1 MADSEEL
8 ESMVLSF
15 RVSELQMLLGFAGR
29 NKSGRKNELQARA
42 LELLRLRSHP
52 AIRLKIR
59 ELYKTIQADQMATH
73 QMYGQTGSS
82 SEPQIDQNMHN
93 RNYYSTRYF
102 YCSLIRLYIYVHLRM
117 KIYILLRQAISQQQ
131 QQQASIS
138 AGKEL
143 TPAHQASLPQ
153 APRTNP
159 VYQSTGYTS
168 VAPQRATSTAYSP
181 YQQSVYPAKV
191 LPGPLQIQPTSQYPV
206 HPDVRLKKLPFFDLL
221 GELLKPSS
229 LMPQG
234 TLRLQENTFL
244 FHLTPQQATDIAS
257 SRDCRA
263 GSKMDYVVQVQM
275 RFCLQETS
283 CEQEDYFP
291 PNIAV
296 KVNGKLCPLPNPIP
310 TNKPSVEPKRPPRP
324 VNISPLV
331 KLSPTVGNEIRVTW
345 SADYGRRYAIAV
357 YLVRKLSSAELLS
370 RLKNRGVRHSDYTRG
385 LIKEKLN
392 EDADSEIAT
401 TSLRVSLACPLGK
414 MRMCTP
420 CRASTCSH
428 LQCFDASLFLQMNE
442 RKPTWNCPVCDKAA
456 LYDNL
461 VIDGYFQEVLNSN
474 KLLPDVNEIQLL
486 QDGSWENLVLKKE
499 KDKDKDKDKEKSE
512 TKTATDSRDNKIDV
526 DTVDLDESNPPAPKE
541 KKRAVVIDLISDSDD
556 DDEDNTP
563 TQSTK
568 KPASGI
574 SSPKK
579 SQTSSISSTSESP
592 ELMIIDL
599 E

>member
-1 MADSEEL
+1 
-8 ESMVLSF
+8 
-15 RVSELQMLLGFAGR
+15 
-29 NKSGRKNELQARA
+29 
-42 LELLRLRSHP
+42 
-52 AIRLKIR
+52 
-59 ELYKTIQADQMATH
+59 
-73 QMYGQTGSS
+73 MYGQTGGSG
-82 SEPQIDQNMHN
+82 EPQIDQNMHS
-93 RNYYSTRYF
+93 RNYYT
-102 YCSLIRLYIYVHLRM
+102 
-117 KIYILLRQAISQQQ
+117 RQAISQQQ
-131 QQQASIS
+131 QSQSS
-138 AGKEL
+138 VSSGKDL
-143 TPAHQASLPQ
+143 PPAHQASLPQ
-153 APRTNP
+153 ASRTNP
-159 VYQSTGYTS
+159 VYQSTGYNSVTPQQTTS
-168 VAPQRATSTAYSP
+168 AAYNQYP
-181 YQQSVYPAKV
+181 YPSKV
-191 LPGPLQIQPTSQYPV
+191 LPSPLQIQPRSQYPV

-221 GELLKPSS
+221 AELLKPSS

-234 TLRLQENTFL
+234 TLRLQENTFM
-244 FHLTPQQATDIAS
+244 FHLTPQQSTDIAS

-263 GSKMDYVVQVQM
+263 GSKMDYTVQVCLVQM

-283 CEQEDYFP
+283 CEQEDCFP
-291 PNIAV
+291 PSIAV

-310 TNKPSVEPKRPPRP
+310 TNKPGVEPKRPPRP

-331 KLSPTVGNEIRVTW
+331 KLSPTVANQIHVTW
-345 SADYGRRYAIAV
+345 SADYGRRYAIAI
-357 YLVRKLSSAELLS
+357 YLVRKLSSTELLS
-370 RLKNRGVRHSDYTRG
+370 RLKCRGVRHSDYTRG

-401 TSLRVSLACPLGK
+401 MSLRVSLACPLGK

-442 RKPTWNCPVCDKAA
+442 RKPTWNCPVCDKSA
-456 LYDNL
+456 LFDTL
-461 VIDGYFQEVLNSN
+461 VIDGYFQEVLNSK

-499 KDKDKDKDKEKSE
+499 KDKDKSE
-512 TKTATDSRDNKIDV
+512 TKVITNSQDRKIDV
-526 DTVDLDESNPPAPKE
+526 DTVDLDESNPAPPKE

-556 DDEDNTP
+556 DYDNITL

-568 KPASGI
+568 KLASG
-574 SSPKK
+574 SPSPKK

>member
-1 MADSEEL
+1 
-8 ESMVLSF
+8 MVLSF

-29 NKSGRKNELQARA
+29 NKSGRKNELQGRA
-42 LELLRLRSHP
+42 LELLRLRSYP

-59 ELYKTIQADQMATH
+59 ELYKTIQADQMQAH
-73 QMYGQTGSS
+73 QMYGQTGNT
-82 SEPQIDQNMHN
+82 SESQIDQNMHN
-93 RNYYSTRYF
+93 RNYYT
-102 YCSLIRLYIYVHLRM
+102 
-117 KIYILLRQAISQQQ
+117 RQAISQQQ
-131 QQQASIS
+131 QQQPPVS

-143 TPAHQASLPQ
+143 PPAHQASMPQ

-159 VYQSTGYTS
+159 VYPTTGYTS
-168 VAPQRATSTAYSP
+168 IAPQRTANTGYNP
-181 YQQSVYPAKV
+181 YQYPTKV
-191 LPGPLQIQPTSQYPV
+191 LPAPLQIQPTSQYPV
-206 HPDVRLKKLPFFDLL
+206 HPDVRLKRLPFFDLL

-234 TLRLQENTFL
+234 SMRIQENTFL

-257 SRDCRA
+257 ARDCRA

-291 PNIAV
+291 PNIGV
-296 KVNGKLCPLPNPIP
+296 KVNGKVCPLPNPIP

-357 YLVRKLSSAELLS
+357 YLVRKLTSAELLT
-370 RLKNRGVRHSDYTRG
+370 RLKNRGPRHSDYTRG

-442 RKPTWNCPVCDKAA
+442 RKPTWNCPVCDKPA

-486 QDGSWENLVLKKE
+486 QDGSWENLVIKKE
-499 KDKDKDKDKEKSE
+499 KEKEKTE
-512 TKTATDSRDNKIDV
+512 TKSPADSRDNKIDV
-526 DTVDLDESNPPAPKE
+526 DTVDLDETNPTTPTPKE
-541 KKRAVVIDLISDSDD
+541 KKRAVIIDLISDSDD

-568 KPASGI
+568 KLATGI

-579 SQTSSISSTSESP
+579 PQTSSISSTSESP
-592 ELMIIDL
+592 EYMIIDL